1 MEKKKVF
8 MMVTALAS
16 GSFTSVVSN
25 TLFGKKED
33 AIERAK
39 HNAESEIELT
49 GSESIEAYFEYD
61 QRDFLPICSRFNETK
76 QIYANKIQ
84 VVKKEGY
91 PSTEVWRIVF
101 EKEIL

>member
-8 MMVTALAS
+8 MMVTALTSDSSTTVAS
-16 GSFTSVVSN
+16 S

-33 AIERAK
+33 AIEKAK
-39 HNAESEIELT
+39 HNAESQMELT
-49 GSESIEAYFEYD
+49 GKESIEAYFEYD

-76 QIYANKIQ
+76 QIYANKIRIT
-84 VVKKEGY
+84 KKEGL